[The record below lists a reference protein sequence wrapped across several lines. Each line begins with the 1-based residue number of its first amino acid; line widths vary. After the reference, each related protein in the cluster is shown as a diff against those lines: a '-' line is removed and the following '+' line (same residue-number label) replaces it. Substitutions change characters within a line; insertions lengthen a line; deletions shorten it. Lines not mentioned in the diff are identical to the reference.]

1 MSKAG
6 FHMFHSVMP
15 GTGGSFKPSHW
26 LVLNLVFT
34 NVGLIAKTDM
44 IYTAVAFFNI
54 VHQNCINLQVL
65 MSIMTLH
72 IRKEDRVQMQSL
84 LHIFHSQIFHIG
96 SIVIILSILIVVLN

>member
-6 FHMFHSVMP
+6 FHMFHSVTP

-44 IYTAVAFFNI
+44 IYTAVAFFNN
-54 VHQNCINLQVL
+54 VHQNCVNLQVL
-65 MSIMTLH
+65 ISIMTLH

-96 SIVIILSILIVVLN
+96 SIVIILSLLIVVLN

>member
-34 NVGLIAKTDM
+34 NVGLIIAKTDM

-54 VHQNCINLQVL
+54 VHQNCVNLQVL
-65 MSIMTLH
+65 ISIMTLH

-84 LHIFHSQIFHIG
+84 LHIFTHKFF
-96 SIVIILSILIVVLN
+96 ILVLL